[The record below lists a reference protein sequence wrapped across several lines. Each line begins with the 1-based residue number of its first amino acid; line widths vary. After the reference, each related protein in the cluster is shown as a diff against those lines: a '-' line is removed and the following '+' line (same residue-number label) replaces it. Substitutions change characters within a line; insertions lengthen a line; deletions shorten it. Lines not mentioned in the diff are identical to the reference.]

1 MSRRLT
7 IVVLGG
13 TLALLLAHVL
23 LYRFV
28 CDDAF
33 ISFRYA
39 RNLAEGHG
47 LVFNPGHERVEGY
60 TNFLWVVVLAAPARV
75 GIAPEH
81 AAQVLSVLLTVG
93 LWALVARASMRW
105 VPGPFA
111 VFAPLALALTRSV
124 AVWSTSG
131 LETRLFEVLVIGAVF
146 RLVEEVKRPDAR
158 PWAALLFALAALT
171 RPDGLLIAAASM
183 GVATLFRRR
192 WGHAVSS
199 AAIFGGIVGAHFLFR
214 FLYYGAW
221 LPNTYYAKIGGR
233 SWWGMGAAYLGSF
246 TVEYGVLLW
255 LPVLV
260 LGVIALRREGRG
272 SLAAIFGAAVLP
284 HALYVASIGGDH
296 FEYRPLDLYFPLA
309 FLLVGRGLA
318 EAWERVKAKV
328 LIVAYAVLLFLGLTA
343 LPWAAHAQFPDD
355 YSAGYPGRSVVR
367 ADRDGFL
374 LFRTPLL
381 GSIARLH
388 RRLLDRTTEALVG
401 VRQEEHAL
409 FFRGVQDQGR
419 ALRRL
424 VDRGLLPKDT
434 HIGICAVG
442 AIPYDADLNT
452 LDRLGLT
459 DAVVAH
465 QAPAGHRVMA
475 HERYASFDYA
485 AKAGVDL
492 WSVHPYFLILRLD
505 DDAILW
511 HANVA
516 REDGDEVF
524 VAELDDATALVTLF
538 PRGRE
543 TLDRFPA
550 LPLRSLADPVAYAG
564 FVDRVVDACRARVAR
579 EPGSTDA
586 RKALALALKAQ
597 GKTDEAFATF
607 RDLAASGDEEGWYNV
622 GTILAERGDFEG
634 AIDALKR
641 AVVLD
646 PTMVPARHN
655 LGMSLAR
662 LRHFPEALAQ
672 LREAVRLE
680 PASPGALF
688 ALGAVALGA
697 GERAEAE
704 SCRERLEAVGTPA
717 AAALAHRLA
726 AAMEGR

>member
-1 MSRRLT
+1 MSRRL
-7 IVVLGG
+7 VLFALAG
-13 TLALLLAHVL
+13 TLALLLAHAL
-23 LYRFV
+23 FYRFL

-39 RNLAEGHG
+39 RNLADGYG

-60 TNFLWVVVLAAPARV
+60 TNFLWVVVLAVLDVV
-75 GIAPEH
+75 GLRPEH
-81 AAQVLSVLLTVG
+81 AASVLSLALTVA
-93 LWALVARASMRW
+93 LWAMVARAAWRL
-105 VPGPFA
+105 VPSPFA
-111 VFAPLALALTRSV
+111 LFPPLALALTRSV

-131 LETRLFEVLVIGAVF
+131 LETRLFEVLVVGATL
-146 RLVEEVKRPDAR
+146 RLLHEVERPDAA
-158 PWAALLFALAALT
+158 PWSALLFALAALT
-171 RPDGLLIAAASM
+171 RPDGLLIAAAAM
-183 GVATLFRRR
+183 TVAVVWRWRPRR
-192 WGHAVSS
+192 AVLS
-199 AAIFGGIVGAHFLFR
+199 AAIFGGVVGAHFLFR

-233 SWWGMGAAYLGSF
+233 SWWGMGVAYLASF
-246 TVEYGVLLW
+246 AVEYGVLLW
-255 LPVLV
+255 LPPLV
-260 LGVIALRREGRG
+260 LGVLALLKEGRG
-272 SLAAIFGAAVLP
+272 SHAALFGAAVLP

-296 FEYRPLDLYFPLA
+296 FEYRPLDLYFPFA

-318 EAWERVKAKV
+318 YGWARWRRPLSISAYAAL
-328 LIVAYAVLLFLGLTA
+328 LIVGLVA
-343 LPWAAHAQFPDD
+343 LPWAAHAQFPRT

-367 ADRDGFL
+367 ADRDGYL
-374 LFRTPLL
+374 LSL
-381 GSIARLH
+381 GPVARLH
-388 RRLLDRTTEALVG
+388 RRLLDKTTEALVG

-409 FFRGVQDQGR
+409 FFRGVRDQGR

-442 AIPYDADLNT
+442 AIPYDSDLDT

-475 HERYASFDYA
+475 HEHYASFDYA
-485 AKAGVDL
+485 ARAGVDL
-492 WSVHPYFLILRLD
+492 WSVHPYFLLLRLD

-524 VAELDDATALVTLF
+524 VADVDDETALVTLF

-543 TLDRFPA
+543 TLSRFPA
-550 LPLRSLADPVAYAG
+550 LPLRSLADPVAYAA
-564 FVDRVVDACRARVAR
+564 FVDRVVGACRARVAR
-579 EPGSTDA
+579 EPGSPYA

-597 GKTDEAFATF
+597 GKTDEAFAVF

-622 GTILAERGDFEG
+622 GTLLAERGDFPG

-641 AVVLD
+641 AVALN

-655 LGMSLAR
+655 LGMALAR
-662 LRHFPEALAQ
+662 LGRFPEALAE

-680 PASPGALF
+680 PASPAALF

-697 GERAEAE
+697 GERNEAE
-704 SCRERLEAVGTPA
+704 SCRQRLEEVGTPA
-717 AAALAHRLA
+717 SAGMAKRLEAAL
-726 AAMEGR
+726 GGQ